1 MNLMLDLVVVAAT
14 VLGSGM
20 AYPQARKLV
29 RTRCIEG
36 VSAAWIGV
44 SMALNAWWLS
54 YAVAEHVWALAPVS
68 ATSLVLYTAIAVV
81 FVHAGGRQRLPGV
94 MSGIVSLGVVPMI
107 ALLLGGWPV
116 AGLVIG
122 LCYGLQLLPA
132 VVEAF
137 RGSDLAGISAGTW
150 IIALAEAALWLVYGL
165 AVVDPALIA
174 GGASGL
180 AMAALILVRLSAAGY
195 APIGSVVALRPAGAR

>member
-1 MNLMLDLVVVAAT
+1 MNLMLDVIVVAAT
-14 VLGSGM
+14 VLGSAM
-20 AYPQARKLV
+20 AYPQARKLI
-29 RTRCIEG
+29 RTRCVDG

-68 ATSLVLYTAIAVV
+68 ATSLVLYSAIAVV
-81 FVHAGGRQRLPGV
+81 FVKAGGRRRLPGV
-94 MSGIVSLGVVPMI
+94 VGGIVSLGVVPLV
-107 ALLLGGWPV
+107 ALVAGGWPV

-122 LCYGLQLLPA
+122 LCYGVQLLPA
-132 VVEAF
+132 VVESF

-165 AVVDPALIA
+165 AVTDPALIA
-174 GGASGL
+174 GGASGVG
-180 AMAALILVRLSAAGY
+180 MATLILARLAAAGY
-195 APIGSVVALRPAGAR
+195 APIGSVISLRAAGAR

>member
-1 MNLMLDLVVVAAT
+1 MNLMLDLIVVAAT

-20 AYPQARKLV
+20 AYPQARRLV

-94 MSGIVSLGVVPMI
+94 LSGIVSLGVVPMI

-132 VVEAF
+132 VVEAY
-137 RGSDLAGISAGTW
+137 RGSDLAGISGGTW

-180 AMAALILVRLSAAGY
+180 AMAALILVRLSTAGY
-195 APIGSVVALRPAGAR
+195 APIGSVVALRPAAAR